1 MSEKASIFTLFG
13 GQGTNEVYFN
23 ELQNL
28 YDIYR
33 PFVAPFVKIL
43 TKDVLIPLVAE
54 EASTYYTFGLDVLSW
69 LSGATAH
76 PAVPYF
82 ALVPISFPLIGF
94 TQLVRYLVICHVSN
108 LTPGKLHSQLSG
120 ATGHSQ
126 GIVSAVIISASG
138 TFKEFADN
146 SCEAIK
152 WFFYSGLRGQRAFL
166 SLLWSLASFKM
177 QLWVEKA
184 LLVQCCPLLG

>member
-1 MSEKASIFTLFG
+1 MSSKIS
-13 GQGTNEVYFN
+13 
-23 ELQNL
+23 
-28 YDIYR
+28 DIYI

-54 EASTYYTFGLDVLSW
+54 EEASTYYMFGLDILSW

-94 TQLVRYLVICHVSN
+94 TQLVQYLVICHVSN
-108 LTPGKLHSQLSG
+108 LTPGELRSQLSG

-126 GIVSAVIISASG
+126 GIVSAVVISASG
-138 TFKEFADN
+138 TFEEFADN
-146 SCEAIK
+146 S
-152 WFFYSGLRGQRAFL
+152 
-166 SLLWSLASFKM
+166 
-177 QLWVEKA
+177 
-184 LLVQCCPLLG
+184 